1 MTEPYA
7 VPVPRGYRVG
17 VWEVHAPIAT
27 GAFGSVYAARRTG
40 DDDTK
45 ASPTRPGGDD
55 NTKAPPTRPGGDGT
69 GHRPSRPGTT
79 DTAGTDD
86 SHGTGTGTGT
96 HNPSRAQTG
105 TAHPDEGDTDVPGH
119 TSGNGTT
126 GTDGTRRSHGTGTGT
141 PSRAHTDTAHP
152 AEGDTDNPGHTS
164 GNGTTGTDGTGRS
177 HGTGTGTGTG
187 THNPSR
193 VQTGAA
199 HPAKG
204 DTDNP
209 GRTGGDGT
217 ARRPGR
223 AGVVGAGRGGDAG
236 GEVPDTVALKFLPTG
251 TGTPRQL
258 AHLRDLVEREVELLR
273 RLRRPR
279 LIRMYETLT
288 VDDPAHPRLDGAT
301 VLVLERAEGSLSA
314 LLAATPRPPAGPALL
329 AQVCEGLHQLHR
341 AGWVH
346 GDLKPANVLL
356 MADGSARLADF
367 NMAAELEGTH
377 AYTPAFSTP
386 DYTPPEL
393 LWSEIGERGRRIRP
407 SADVW
412 AFGVLAHLV
421 LTGSFPLPGGTPTAR
436 RDAAVAYARGGHE
449 LRLSPELPPGWR
461 EIVRA
466 CLTRTHADRI
476 GTDALLRRVTGTT
489 EGASGGAGFSPRTRA
504 RPRRR
509 VLAALAAGLLTLAAL
524 GYGVARWAGDGRE
537 PAAGPRPGGT
547 GSVAAAS
554 YGAAEL
560 RTDRDVPP
568 AYRLLIVETAHD
580 CDREEVSPALIAAM
594 LKVESDFDP
603 DLADPAR
610 DEYGIA
616 RWTPSV
622 LRWWM
627 NEDGTPGETVPQ
639 PPFPPAESV
648 PAMGRYLCWIAPRL
662 DAGLPGDRSVLVAVA
677 YRTSYRKVNDAGGV
691 PPKYRDYADRVA
703 HHLKEYTPR
712 RGK

>member
-7 VPVPRGYRVG
+7 VPVPKGYRVG

-27 GAFGSVYAARRTG
+27 GAFGSVYAARRTDG

-45 ASPTRPGGDD
+45 AAPTRPD
-55 NTKAPPTRPGGDGT
+55 GDGT

-79 DTAGTDD
+79 GSDGPGGSHGTHNPTRPHTGKAHRAEDDTEDPGHTRGDDTTGTDGPGH

-96 HNPSRAQTG
+96 HNPTPSHA
-105 TAHPDEGDTDVPGH
+105 H
-119 TSGNGTT
+119 TSTARPAEDDT
-126 GTDGTRRSHGTGTGT
+126 GDPERTGGTGT
-141 PSRAHTDTAHP
+141 PRR
-152 AEGDTDNPGHTS
+152 PGRP
-164 GNGTTGTDGTGRS
+164 GGDGTGR
-177 HGTGTGTGTG
+177 
-187 THNPSR
+187 
-193 VQTGAA
+193 
-199 HPAKG
+199 
-204 DTDNP
+204 
-209 GRTGGDGT
+209 GG
-217 ARRPGR
+217 
-223 AGVVGAGRGGDAG
+223 GVG

-258 AHLRDLVEREVELLR
+258 SHLRDLVEREVELLR
-273 RLRRPR
+273 RLRQPR

-329 AQVCEGLHQLHR
+329 AQVCEGLQQLHR

-461 EIVRA
+461 DIVRA

-489 EGASGGAGFSPRTRA
+489 GGVSGRARFSLRTRA

-509 VLAALAAGLLTLAAL
+509 VLAAVAAGLLALAAL
-524 GYGVARWAGDGRE
+524 GYGAARWVGDGRD
-537 PAAGPRPGGT
+537 PVAGPRPGGT
-547 GSVAAAS
+547 ASVAAAS

-603 DLADPAR
+603 DLADPAK

-648 PAMGRYLCWIAPRL
+648 PAMGRYLCWITPRL

>member
-1 MTEPYA
+1 MSEPYA

-17 VWEVHAPIAT
+17 CWEVREPIAT
-27 GAFGSVYAARRTG
+27 GAFGSVYAARRT
-40 DDDTK
+40 D
-45 ASPTRPGGDD
+45 
-55 NTKAPPTRPGGDGT
+55 GGDGT
-69 GHRPSRPGTT
+69 GDELPR
-79 DTAGTDD
+79 TA
-86 SHGTGTGTGT
+86 
-96 HNPSRAQTG
+96 
-105 TAHPDEGDTDVPGH
+105 
-119 TSGNGTT
+119 
-126 GTDGTRRSHGTGTGT
+126 
-141 PSRAHTDTAHP
+141 
-152 AEGDTDNPGHTS
+152 
-164 GNGTTGTDGTGRS
+164 
-177 HGTGTGTGTG
+177 
-187 THNPSR
+187 
-193 VQTGAA
+193 
-199 HPAKG
+199 
-204 DTDNP
+204 
-209 GRTGGDGT
+209 
-217 ARRPGR
+217 
-223 AGVVGAGRGGDAG
+223 
-236 GEVPDTVALKFLPTG
+236 ALKFLPTG

-288 VDDPAHPRLDGAT
+288 VDDPADSRLDGAT

-314 LLAATPRPPAGPALL
+314 LLTASPRPPAGPALL
-329 AQVCEGLHQLHR
+329 AQVCAGLAQLHR

-356 MADGSARLADF
+356 MADGSVRLADF
-367 NMAAELEGTH
+367 NMAAEMEGTH

-436 RDAAVAYARGGHE
+436 RDAAVAYARGAHE
-449 LRLSPELPPGWR
+449 LRLSPELPQAWR

-466 CLTRTHADRI
+466 CLTRTHAGRI
-476 GTDALLRRVTGTT
+476 GTDALLRRVAGAA
-489 EGASGGAGFSPRTRA
+489 GVASGAARFS
-504 RPRRR
+504 PRRR
-509 VLAALAAGLLTLAAL
+509 VRPRRGVLAASVAGLVALAAL
-524 GYGVARWAGDGRE
+524 GYGVVRWSGDARQ
-537 PAAGPRPGGT
+537 PAAGPAGG
-547 GSVAAAS
+547 GGVSVSAAS

-560 RTDRDVPP
+560 RTDRGVPP

-580 CDREEVSPALIAAM
+580 CDREEVSPVLIAAM

-603 DLADPAR
+603 DLADPAK

-627 NEDGTPGETVPQ
+627 NEDGTPGESVPR

-648 PAMGRYLCWIAPRL
+648 PAMGRYLCWITPRL
-662 DAGLPGDRSVLVAVA
+662 DAGLKGDRRVLVAVA

-691 PPKYRDYADRVA
+691 PPKYRDYAARVA
-703 HHLKEYTPR
+703 HHLKEYTPSGR
-712 RGK
+712 K